1 MKRSELIWPVQTDLI
16 CSYISLQGD
25 IRTRQPTNF
34 GMMFLELRSVT
45 VCGRQ
50 KQRRGHFNA
59 AANFESEIRSEMEQN
74 KRGTM
79 HSLIATICTI
89 TIFFGLSLAA
99 SPARAKESVA
109 VVVVDVQGD
118 FTTARN
124 GSLAVPNT
132 DQSYLENVSKVTE
145 RLKKSGLPVYATQDW
160 HPANHMSFASNHNG
174 KKSFDTINLSDGRI
188 QVLWPTHCLQET
200 DGAKILLNQAL
211 ITKVVRKGMDP
222 KFDSYSGFMD
232 DGGAKT
238 ELDKALKAADIK
250 TLIVYGVATD
260 YCVKATVLDGLKEGY
275 NVYVVSDLCR
285 GVDAEASKAALEEM
299 KQKGATIWNSL
310 DMEKIKDL

>member
-1 MKRSELIWPVQTDLI
+1 M
-16 CSYISLQGD
+16 
-25 IRTRQPTNF
+25 N
-34 GMMFLELRSVT
+34 
-45 VCGRQ
+45 
-50 KQRRGHFNA
+50 
-59 AANFESEIRSEMEQN
+59 
-74 KRGTM
+74 
-79 HSLIATICTI
+79 SLIATICTMAI
-89 TIFFGLSLAA
+89 FGLSMAA
-99 SPARAKESVA
+99 SPVRAKEGVA

-118 FTTARN
+118 FTTAQS

-145 RLKKSGLPVYATQDW
+145 QLKKSGLPVYATQDW

-174 KKSFDTINLSDGRI
+174 KKSFDTIKLSDGRV

-238 ELDKALKAADIK
+238 ELDKALKAADIN

-260 YCVKATVLDGLKEGY
+260 YCVKATVLDGLKAGY
-275 NVYVVSDLCR
+275 NVYVVNDLCR

-310 DMEKIKDL
+310 EMEKIKDF